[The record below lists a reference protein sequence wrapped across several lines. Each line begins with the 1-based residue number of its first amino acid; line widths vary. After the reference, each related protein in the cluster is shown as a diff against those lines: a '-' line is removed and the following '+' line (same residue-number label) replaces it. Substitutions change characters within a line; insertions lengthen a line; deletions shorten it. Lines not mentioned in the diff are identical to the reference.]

1 MISSIF
7 ILTHWNSVFWSFL
20 CINNK
25 ETKLVYIQY
34 TCWSMNVVICWCSWK
49 TAVQSK
55 SILHDSS
62 SFLST
67 TDFLIKF
74 LLHNDF
80 PFLWFFKSFCQIKF
94 TLASSFSFSSV
105 QIYKRY
111 ITIDFVLLQ
120 TQWSIE
126 IMLNNYFFPE
136 KVWNYA

>member
-1 MISSIF
+1 M
-7 ILTHWNSVFWSFL
+7 
-20 CINNK
+20 
-25 ETKLVYIQY
+25 VYIQY

-80 PFLWFFKSFCQIKF
+80 PFLWFFKSFYLIKF
-94 TLASSFSFSSV
+94 MLASSFSFSSV

-111 ITIDFVLLQ
+111 ITSDFVLLQ
-120 TQWSIE
+120 NQWSIE
-126 IMLNNYFFPE
+126 SRKYRSWTIIFFQI
-136 KVWNYA
+136 KFDLIRNMSFLCYCVILVNATR